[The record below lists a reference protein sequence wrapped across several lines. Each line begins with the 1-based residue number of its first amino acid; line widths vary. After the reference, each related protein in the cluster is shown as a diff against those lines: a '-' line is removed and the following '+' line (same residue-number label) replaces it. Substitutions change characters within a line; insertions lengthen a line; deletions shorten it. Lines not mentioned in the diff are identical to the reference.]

1 MTFEVKYDKIYNV
14 KDRYLYKTEQKI
26 IKILYIIRR
35 KRKMTQKNL
44 EKLERKK
51 RRYHPIPYTRKGK
64 TKKDIINRIITKY
77 KKDGDNPSF

>member
-1 MTFEVKYDKIYNV
+1 
-14 KDRYLYKTEQKI
+14 
-26 IKILYIIRR
+26 
-35 KRKMTQKNL
+35 MTQKNL

-51 RRYHPIPYTRKGK
+51 RRYHPIPYTKKEK

>member
-1 MTFEVKYDKIYNV
+1 
-14 KDRYLYKTEQKI
+14 
-26 IKILYIIRR
+26 
-35 KRKMTQKNL
+35 MTQKNL

-51 RRYHPIPYTRKGK
+51 RRYYSIPYTRKGK